1 MRPRRPE
8 YRDGGP
14 RGGEEAADGFRL
26 GEPHDAVHDRAIGL
40 DAYRAQGG
48 AKRRVD
54 PVAVVDRRPGHIEH
68 DQLNHE
74 FLLYQRARFRST
86 KMDCIALARCT
97 RPPYWTGGR
106 TGPVDG
112 AARES
117 IAWCLAVA
125 HPP

>member
-8 YRDGGP
+8 SREGTP
-14 RGGEEAADGFRL
+14 RAGEEAADGFRL
-26 GEPHDAVHDRAIGL
+26 GQPHDAVHDRAIGL

-74 FLLYQRARFRST
+74 FPLYQSTRLHST

-97 RPPYWTGGR
+97 
-106 TGPVDG
+106 
-112 AARES
+112 
-117 IAWCLAVA
+117 
-125 HPP
+125 HPPPSAGPRTAPAHT